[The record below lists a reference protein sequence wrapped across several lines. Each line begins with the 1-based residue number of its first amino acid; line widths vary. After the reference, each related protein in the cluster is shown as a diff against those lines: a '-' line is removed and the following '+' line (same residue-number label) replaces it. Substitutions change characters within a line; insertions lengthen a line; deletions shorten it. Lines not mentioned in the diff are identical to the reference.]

1 MIQKHCFWKP
11 FFYLCKKSKA
21 TFMLPLNIQNET
33 SRLRA
38 VVLGTAVNNGP
49 TPTAE
54 EAYDPKSLEHILAGT
69 YPVEADMI
77 NEMEAFNQ
85 VFKKYDVEVFRPDVI
100 PNYNQIFSRDIG
112 FVIDDVFI
120 KANILPDREK
130 ELDAIQYVIDHIDP
144 KKVVRPPEEVH
155 IEGGDVML
163 WNDMNQT
170 TNSILMIRP
179 VAFRMN
185 EQTAVNNYYQ
195 KVLENTTPSTVNAK
209 AQNEFDAFV
218 EKLRKVG
225 VNVIVVEDTLDPD
238 TPDSIFPNNWISF
251 HENGDVTL
259 YPMFA
264 ENRRAERREDILD
277 ILEDKGFAIHEIMD
291 YTSAE
296 EDGFFLEGT
305 GSIVLDRDNGK
316 AYCALSPRA
325 DEELFIEFCEDF
337 DLAPVIFE
345 AYQTVNGERKH
356 MYHTNVMM
364 CIAETFAVVCADCI
378 DDKQER
384 KMVLD
389 NLKADGK
396 DIILVTE
403 DQVNNF
409 AGNMLQV
416 KGKDDKR
423 YLVMSNSAYQS
434 LTKAQ
439 IHKIEE
445 HCEILHANLDTIEAC
460 GGGSARCMMAE
471 VFLPVFMIYS

>member
-1 MIQKHCFWKP
+1 M
-11 FFYLCKKSKA
+11 
-21 TFMLPLNIQNET
+21 
-33 SRLRA
+33 
-38 VVLGTAVNNGP
+38 
-49 TPTAE
+49 
-54 EAYDPKSLEHILAGT
+54 D
-69 YPVEADMI
+69 
-77 NEMEAFNQ
+77 
-85 VFKKYDVEVFRPDVI
+85 
-100 PNYNQIFSRDIG
+100 
-112 FVIDDVFI
+112 
-120 KANILPDREK
+120 
-130 ELDAIQYVIDHIDP
+130 
-144 KKVVRPPEEVH
+144 
-155 IEGGDVML
+155 
-163 WNDMNQT
+163 QT
-170 TNSILMIRP
+170 TNTILMIRP

-195 KVLENTTPSTVNAK
+195 KVLDNTTPSTVNAK
-209 AQNEFDAFV
+209 AQKEFDAFV
-218 EKLRKVG
+218 EKLQKVG
-225 VNVIVVEDTLDPD
+225 VNVIVVDDKLDPD

-264 ENRRAERREDILD
+264 ENRRLERREDILD
-277 ILEDKGFAIHEIMD
+277 IIEDRGFVVNEIMD

-305 GSIVLDRDNGK
+305 GSILLDRDNAK

-325 DEELFIEFCEDF
+325 DEELFIEFCEDY

-364 CIAETFAVVCADCI
+364 CIAETFAIICADCI

-434 LTKAQ
+434 LTKSQ
-439 IHKIEE
+439 IHKMEE

-471 VFLPVFMIYS
+471 IFLPKQ